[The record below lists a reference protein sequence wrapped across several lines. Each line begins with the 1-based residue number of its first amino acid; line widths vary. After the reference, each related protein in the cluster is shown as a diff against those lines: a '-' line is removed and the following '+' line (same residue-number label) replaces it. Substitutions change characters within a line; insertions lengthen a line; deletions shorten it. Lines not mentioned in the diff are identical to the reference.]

1 MEQLGATLEKVLQAT
16 DYAPYGHVLKP
27 YSAWVEAGAIY
38 RSIDTAQNLS
48 AIQDLI
54 WYSINILA
62 ADEATLLSP
71 RKMEEFLCDLTFWG
85 TFRTKEIWL
94 DAVDIVTK
102 HCDKFSVDGG
112 TLQSMQKEAISRD
125 MR

>member
-1 MEQLGATLEKVLQAT
+1 MVVVSVVVLVVVVVVVVAST
-16 DYAPYGHVLKP
+16 
-27 YSAWVEAGAIY
+27 
-38 RSIDTAQNLS
+38 R
-48 AIQDLI
+48 
-54 WYSINILA
+54 YSINILT

-94 DAVDIVTK
+94 DAVDVVTK

>member
-1 MEQLGATLEKVLQAT
+1 M
-16 DYAPYGHVLKP
+16 HVLKP

-85 TFRTKEIWL
+85 TFRTKEIWQ
-94 DAVDIVTK
+94 T
-102 HCDKFSVDGG
+102 DKFSVDGG
-112 TLQSMQKEAISRD
+112 ALLSMQKEAISRD